1 MSFQT
6 TLPAQIATRQLAVVD
21 SWGGKNVVKE
31 NIIGEVSDFIVSLK
45 NEIVVLDYQ
54 ANQILFFDK
63 KGNCIRW
70 VGQKGHGPN
79 E

>member
-45 NEIVVLDYQ
+45 NEIVVSDNQ

-63 KGNCIRW
+63 KGNCIR
-70 VGQKGHGPN
+70 
-79 E
+79 